1 MRNFMRLPCFT
12 NKFEG
17 RAFLLYFST
26 SIFGSGEIVKI
37 DKLNMGIKQFLIVS
51 CINKCTASLN
61 DIESMLLMSIH
72 FKSFFI
78 VYDPKK
84 IHNLFSIYEFE
95 NLMLQYHAG
104 YNLVLVTNVVSIF
117 VLVPAHCTKF
127 YLLKWTQ
134 IENHKHVQKY
144 ELHSKDIWRHQL
156 YVSVKIF

>member
-1 MRNFMRLPCFT
+1 
-12 NKFEG
+12 
-17 RAFLLYFST
+17 
-26 SIFGSGEIVKI
+26 
-37 DKLNMGIKQFLIVS
+37 
-51 CINKCTASLN
+51 
-61 DIESMLLMSIH
+61 MSIH

-95 NLMLQYHAG
+95 NLMIQYHAG

-117 VLVPAHCTKF
+117 VLMPAHCTKF

-156 YVSVKIF
+156 YVSVKIFWQIQYNPDFPVHTLIFGSHIIRMLNLFPKFGMSNKYFQGWY